1 MCDIDELPGW
11 QIRLNCLLS
20 LNWFVLFVE
29 SNSRQS
35 SFMPS
40 LHRCILLLTLTCLA
54 LQLGCVNPS
63 PKVAHGQSGQGKPLF
78 DGRTLTGWKITD
90 FAGHGEVRVDKG
102 QLILEQGTMTGVTW
116 TNDLPRLNYEISLE
130 AMRVKGSDF
139 FCALTFP
146 VGKDP
151 CSFIVGGWG
160 GGVVGLSSI
169 DGEDAA
175 NNETTKF
182 MKFDTGRWYRIRVRV
197 TGAEIQ
203 AWIDNEQ
210 VVNLVTADRGIS
222 IRVEVEPSTPLGI
235 ATFATTGAIRNVQLK
250 SVPAVK

>member
-1 MCDIDELPGW
+1 MS
-11 QIRLNCLLS
+11 S
-20 LNWFVLFVE
+20 LNFFSPVLAAAF
-29 SNSRQS
+29 
-35 SFMPS
+35 
-40 LHRCILLLTLTCLA
+40 LA
-54 LQLGCVNPS
+54 VLAGCVNPVS
-63 PKVAHGQSGQGKPLF
+63 KSAPGPSGPEKSLF
-78 DGRTLTGWKITD
+78 DGRTLTGWKVTD

-116 TNDLPRLNYEISLE
+116 TNDLPRLNYEISLD

-146 VGKDP
+146 VRKDP

-175 NNETTKF
+175 HNETTKY
-182 MKFDTGRWYRIRVRV
+182 MKFDTGRWYHIRVRV
-197 TGAEIQ
+197 TGVEIQ

-222 IRVEVEPSTPLGI
+222 VRVEVEPSTPLGI

-250 SVPAVK
+250 SLPAAK